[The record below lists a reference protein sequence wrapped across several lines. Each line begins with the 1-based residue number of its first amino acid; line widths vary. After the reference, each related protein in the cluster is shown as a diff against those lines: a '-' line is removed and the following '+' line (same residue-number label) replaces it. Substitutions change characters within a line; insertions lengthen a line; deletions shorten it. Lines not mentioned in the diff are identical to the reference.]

1 LSDTNVGVTVVFP
14 GATET
19 NISENSGVSMNQEAD
34 SESAAMK
41 ALPASEAA
49 KIIIDAIEKDKYRVF
64 VGQDSKMMDLMY
76 RISPKRAA
84 AFISKQM
91 QSLLTD

>member
-1 LSDTNVGVTVVFP
+1 
-14 GATET
+14 
-19 NISENSGVSMNQEAD
+19 MNQDAD
-34 SESAAMK
+34 SDSAVMK
-41 ALPASEAA
+41 ALPANEAA

-64 VGQDSKMMDLMY
+64 VGKDSKMMDLMY

-91 QSLLTD
+91 QALLAD